1 MPAPVLRAVVLALC
15 AAAASAQ
22 SSADDKCA
30 MCEYL
35 IENADRAIKNRP
47 RVVAGGGAVTGTM
60 DFKGGNVKGNFNPTG
75 FLEEI
80 SVVKRRQRGQRGQH
94 WQRGQP
100 HRRRRVREGGSSGVP
115 EITSIGAPSRLR
127 AARPDADAAAAAELS
142 SMSSS
147 PSFLERGA
155 SSVPTADAL
164 ENILEHQYDPLDS
177 IDEGVARRDEG
188 GSQDGF
194 IQKLSGGLMRF
205 VGSTDGA
212 GVSLGAGKIP
222 KRTLMKPP
230 LSGKLGDHMK
240 MLQTKEADRTS
251 EFDLMYTNFMD
262 AMEGECA
269 RLPKS
274 WQAGCKPLFKD
285 SDKVVEMYLHE
296 YSTWDICLNIPK
308 DTSSPCKGKFDRV

>member
-1 MPAPVLRAVVLALC
+1 MPAPFLRAVVLALC

-22 SSADDKCA
+22 SSKDDKCA

-60 DFKGGNVKGNFNPTG
+60 DFKGGNVKGNFNPAG
-75 FLEEI
+75 FLEELA
-80 SVVKRRQRGQRGQH
+80 VVKRRQRGQH

-100 HRRRRVREGGSSGVP
+100 HRRRRVREGGSGVG
-115 EITSIGAPSRLR
+115 EITSTGAPSRLR
-127 AARPDADAAAAAELS
+127 AATPDADAATAAEPSL
-142 SMSSS
+142 

-240 MLQTKEADRTS
+240 MLQTKEADRIS
-251 EFDLMYTNFMD
+251 EFDLMYTTFMD